1 MAWIG
6 QIDED
11 AKRRQRIL
19 AAAEEMAGIQKPFV
33 RCNLENPPPREGYV
47 HRDGEKGIGYYLAT
61 LKRKVKAEEALYSTN
76 CADGPLMLT
85 HAEVQVLT
93 QMNLPVVALPA
104 ATVKSI
110 VATAM
115 KAVEAGQGAET
126 KLDEIKEDEEEEQQV
141 EEVPSEPAEGSK

>member
-11 AKRRQRIL
+11 QKRQQRIL

-33 RCNLENPPPREGYV
+33 RCNLKDPPPREGYV
-47 HRDGEKGIGYYLAT
+47 HRDGEKGIGYYLST
-61 LKRKVKAEEALYSTN
+61 LERKIKAEEALYSTN

-104 ATVKSI
+104 ATVKGI
-110 VATAM
+110 IATAM
-115 KAVEAGQGAET
+115 KAVAAGQAAEV
-126 KLDEIKEDEEEEQQV
+126 KLDEIKEGEEEE
-141 EEVPSEPAEGSK
+141 EEEEEEREVGRDEE